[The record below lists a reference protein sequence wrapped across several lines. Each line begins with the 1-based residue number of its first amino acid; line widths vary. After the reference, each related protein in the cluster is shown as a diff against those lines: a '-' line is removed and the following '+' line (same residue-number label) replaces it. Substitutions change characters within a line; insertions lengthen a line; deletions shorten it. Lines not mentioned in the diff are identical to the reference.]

1 MKVKKVL
8 ALVMATLMV
17 AGCMVGCGSSDD
29 TGDDKSG
36 NSGSTAEAGSWEAM
50 FGEEYVKARAD
61 YEAEHDPYDIPEE
74 LKGTT
79 VKIATWIDHTQTEAA
94 WIMENFEKDTG
105 IKVEWVQIPQA
116 TYFQQLSQMVAAGE
130 APDIYVENNEFFP
143 MTLQISKP
151 LDEVESIDLNDPIWD
166 TGYAEFTTFGDHY
179 YQLNAKNSVWQTTN
193 LMFYNRKEMED
204 NGLLT
209 PQDYIDAGEWTWD
222 KMLDVMREYITL
234 GDSYTGGNLDPA
246 AMSTTFGT
254 SIVYMKDGRFVSGLN
269 DSALATAY
277 KEYLNVLDEGLNT
290 ANAAANMIKGTVGLY
305 ITDSY
310 GLKSTGYFKGVDEDV
325 LGFAPIPEKEGEEYN
340 TSSHYRAYGILSG
353 SKNPEAA
360 GYFLRY
366 FLDPYNYDWDTTFI
380 SEDARDY
387 YVEYIAGQDF
397 SEKTFSFDLC
407 GAALLGYSGHDE
419 VRTWRYALMR
429 SSEAQ
434 LTTAM
439 QSISGEVDTAV
450 QKANQILDEL
460 SAK

>member
-1 MKVKKVL
+1 MKLRKIL
-8 ALVMATLMV
+8 ALVMATTLLATV
-17 AGCMVGCGSSDD
+17 VTGCGGSGDKDKNGDESNKTEA
-29 TGDDKSG
+29 TG
-36 NSGSTAEAGSWEAM
+36 WEAM

-61 YEAEHDPYDIPEE
+61 YEAEHNPYDIPEE

-79 VKIATWIDHTQTEAA
+79 VKIATWIDHTTTEAA

-105 IKVEWVQIPQA
+105 IKVEWVQIPQG
-116 TYFQQLSQMVAAGE
+116 TYFQQLSQMVAAGN

-151 LDEVESIDLNDPIWD
+151 LDEVSSIDLNDPIWD

-193 LMFYNRKEMED
+193 LVYYNKKAMED

-222 KMLDVMREYITL
+222 NMLNIMREYDQL
-234 GDSYTGGNLDPA
+234 GDRYSGGQLPPETLA
-246 AMSTTFGT
+246 TTLGT
-254 SIVYMKDGRFVSGLN
+254 SIMYMKDGKFVSGLN
-269 DSALATAY
+269 DAGLATAY
-277 KEYLNVLDEGLNT
+277 KTYLQTLDEGIYN
-290 ANAAANMIKGTVGLY
+290 ANAATNMIKGTVGLY

-310 GLKSTGYFKGVDEDV
+310 GLKQTGYFKGIDEDV
-325 LGFAPIPEKEGEEYN
+325 LGFAPIPEKEGEENY

-366 FLDPYNYDWDTTFI
+366 FLDPYNYDWDNTFV

-387 YVEYIAGQDF
+387 YLEYIAGQDF
-397 SEKTFSFDLC
+397 SEKVFSFDLC
-407 GAALLGYSGHDE
+407 GALLLGYASGDE
-419 VRTWRYALMR
+419 MRIWRYALMR
-429 SSEAQ
+429 TSSDQ
-434 LTTAM
+434 LTTVM
-439 QSISGEVDTAV
+439 QSISGEVDSAIK
-450 QKANQILDEL
+450 KANAILDEI